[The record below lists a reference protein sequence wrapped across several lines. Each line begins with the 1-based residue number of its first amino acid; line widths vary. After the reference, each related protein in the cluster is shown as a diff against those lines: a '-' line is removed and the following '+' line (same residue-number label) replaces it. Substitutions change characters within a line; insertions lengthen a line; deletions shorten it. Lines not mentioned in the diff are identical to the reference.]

1 MGSGSWER
9 PQRVW
14 GKQTSNQYH
23 QIKLWPLSPHQTT
36 RMNLQ
41 KTKKS
46 GKIETKWWYSKNLE
60 TYLHVL
66 LSNCLVPGCC
76 TFSRLRNLLP
86 KPFFVHQS
94 SPSLYVFQVPLL
106 YASFQMII
114 SCPPYACFQSLSSMP
129 LFQTIL
135 SCVPLLCVFRVPLF
149 YASLPVPKKKSLY
162 SYQPL
167 KLNLLKRIHFPF
179 FYFPSFFKNQ
189 DAPLFSCRIFSFH
202 MYAATLIPFSSQNI
216 SLTFLSAH
224 TLVRVE

>member
-1 MGSGSWER
+1 M
-9 PQRVW
+9 QA
-14 GKQTSNQYH
+14 NQS
-23 QIKLWPLSPHQTT
+23 QLIKLWPLRPHQTT

-86 KPFFVHQS
+86 KPFS
-94 SPSLYVFQVPLL
+94 STNLLPLYT
-106 YASFQMII
+106 YSK
-114 SCPPYACFQSLSSMP
+114 SLSSMP
-129 LFQTIL
+129 PFRRSSNNASALVLF
-135 SCVPLLCVFRVPLF
+135 LF
-149 YASLPVPKKKSLY
+149 SLY

-179 FYFPSFFKNQ
+179 FYFPSFFQKSGCSSILMQ
-189 DAPLFSCRIFSFH
+189 DLLFPYVCSHINSFFLAKYFSYLFEYTYLSESWIAAPIL
-202 MYAATLIPFSSQNI
+202 
-216 SLTFLSAH
+216 LSNNKKKWK
-224 TLVRVE
+224 